1 MNISELPRLRRNSKR
16 FGEVV
21 AVLVK
26 YNLAPWL
33 NRIKADWMQPLLRSA
48 DGESITE
55 MSAPVRVRKV
65 LTELGT
71 TAIKLG
77 QILSTRSDL
86 VGRDIAAELSHLQSG
101 APADAPA
108 SVSDTIEHELG
119 KPAKEVFGSFDAQ
132 AFASASIGQV
142 HMAHLPNGEQV
153 VVKVQHQGIA
163 DKIQNDL
170 EILLDLAK
178 LAEAFSPE
186 LARYRPLALATEF
199 RKTLLAELDFTRE
212 QRNATRFA
220 ENFADDERIRFPLP
234 HVDCCSPRVLTMDF
248 LDGISL
254 SDREALVRANYD
266 LTDLARRGAEH
277 VSADGLSRRLLS
289 CRSASGQLDGA
300 RRRSHRSA

>member
-55 MSAPVRVRKV
+55 MSAPVRVRKA

-234 HVDCCSPRVLTMDF
+234 TWIAAHPVC
-248 LDGISL
+248 
-254 SDREALVRANYD
+254 
-266 LTDLARRGAEH
+266 
-277 VSADGLSRRLLS
+277 
-289 CRSASGQLDGA
+289 
-300 RRRSHRSA
+300 